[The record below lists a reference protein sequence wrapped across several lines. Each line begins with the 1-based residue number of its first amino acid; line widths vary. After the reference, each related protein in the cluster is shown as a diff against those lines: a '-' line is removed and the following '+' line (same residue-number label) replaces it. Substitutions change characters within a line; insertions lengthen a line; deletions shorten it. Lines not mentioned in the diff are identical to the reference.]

1 METVGIFEAKTK
13 LSQICKRVAQ
23 TKEPVLITVRGIPLV
38 KIDPIINKDN
48 NKSNIWEIRKDFI
61 QKNGQ
66 FEQDFDLPIRSKES
80 FLNPLDN

>member
-48 NKSNIWEIRKDFI
+48 NKSDIWEIRKDFI
-61 QKNGQ
+61 KKNGQ
-66 FEQDFDLPIRSKES
+66 FEEDLDLPIRSKES